1 MKLNAAAVKGL
12 TLPRGVKDKTFFD
25 DALGGFGLRLREGGS
40 RNWIVQ
46 YDIAGRTKRVTLGST
61 AMLDVGAARNKARD
75 VLASFRLGGDPTAEK
90 REARAKAAETFGAI
104 LPRYFTVQ
112 QRELRPRS
120 FTEIKRR
127 LLNLARP
134 LHPLPLTSIHRR
146 LVSSLIGDITE
157 NNGPSAAINAHSA
170 LSAYFIWLVRAG
182 LLDENPTINAAK
194 PKKRPGRDRLL
205 TEDELRALWA
215 ALDDSDYGDIVRLLT
230 YTLCRRV
237 EIGSLR
243 WDEVDLKKAV
253 LELPP
258 ARMKN
263 NRPHVVPLNGPALAI
278 LKKREPNG
286 RNHIFGQGPSGFE
299 GWSWRRK
306 DLDKRIVGSRPTWT
320 LHDLRRLGSTMLHGD
335 LGVPPHVVER
345 LLAHHQGGVSSVY
358 NKYDYFHEK
367 RRALHRWAE
376 WVDEVVTGKPA
387 KAQVV
392 HLGRKRR

>member
-1 MKLNAAAVKGL
+1 MC
-12 TLPRGVKDKTFFD
+12 
-25 DALGGFGLRLREGGS
+25 
-40 RNWIVQ
+40 
-46 YDIAGRTKRVTLGST
+46 
-61 AMLDVGAARNKARD
+61 
-75 VLASFRLGGDPTAEK
+75 
-90 REARAKAAETFGAI
+90 
-104 LPRYFTVQ
+104 
-112 QRELRPRS
+112 
-120 FTEIKRR
+120 
-127 LLNLARP
+127 
-134 LHPLPLTSIHRR
+134 
-146 LVSSLIGDITE
+146 
-157 NNGPSAAINAHSA
+157 
-170 LSAYFIWLVRAG
+170 
-182 LLDENPTINAAK
+182 
-194 PKKRPGRDRLL
+194 
-205 TEDELRALWA
+205 
-215 ALDDSDYGDIVRLLT
+215 IVRLLT